1 MGMQSPAMFGND
13 HSAMA
18 NDWHSEDVEVEILS
32 SHENAEYRGKICVIK
47 TVSGPTC
54 SVWIISADQTISV
67 GCEDLKPVQPQKNHK
82 VKVLHGDD
90 IGQTGELISIDGND
104 GIVRMDQDKQ
114 LKILQ
119 LKFLGKIHQ

>member
-1 MGMQSPAMFGND
+1 
-13 HSAMA
+13 MA

-82 VKVLHGDD
+82 VHFALNITESSHFYRSKYYMVMILVKRVNLF
-90 IGQTGELISIDGND
+90 QLMEMMELSEWT
-104 GIVRMDQDKQ
+104 
-114 LKILQ
+114 KINSS
-119 LKFLGKIHQ
+119 KFSS

>member
-1 MGMQSPAMFGND
+1 
-13 HSAMA
+13 MA

-82 VKVLHGDD
+82 VSSLSLNTVVTFLSRSKYYMVMILVKRVN
-90 IGQTGELISIDGND
+90 LF
-104 GIVRMDQDKQ
+104 Q
-114 LKILQ
+114 LMVMMVSLEWTKTNSSR
-119 LKFLGKIHQ
+119 FSS

>member
-1 MGMQSPAMFGND
+1 
-13 HSAMA
+13 MA

-82 VKVLHGDD
+82 VRLTLNIIESSHFYRSKYYMVMILVKRVN
-90 IGQTGELISIDGND
+90 SF
-104 GIVRMDQDKQ
+104 Q
-114 LKILQ
+114 LMVMMVSLEWTKTNSSR
-119 LKFLGKIHQ
+119 FSS

>member
-1 MGMQSPAMFGND
+1 MFEISD

-82 VKVLHGDD
+82 VAKVSL
-90 IGQTGELISIDGND
+90 N
-104 GIVRMDQDKQ
+104 IVETIFFRSKYYMVMILVKQ
-114 LKILQ
+114 VNSFQ
-119 LKFLGKIHQ
+119 LMVMMESSEWTKTNSSKFSS

>member
-1 MGMQSPAMFGND
+1 
-13 HSAMA
+13 MA

-82 VKVLHGDD
+82 VLD
-90 IGQTGELISIDGND
+90 IFSYYNSNKPNFYRSKYYMVMILVKRVNSF
-104 GIVRMDQDKQ
+104 Q
-114 LKILQ
+114 LMVMTVSSEWTKTNSS
-119 LKFLGKIHQ
+119 KFSS

>member
-1 MGMQSPAMFGND
+1 
-13 HSAMA
+13 MA

-82 VKVLHGDD
+82 VSSLSLITVVTFFFQVKVLHGDD

>member
-1 MGMQSPAMFGND
+1 
-13 HSAMA
+13 MA

-82 VKVLHGDD
+82 VLDIFSYCNSSNIF
-90 IGQTGELISIDGND
+90 IGQSITW
-104 GIVRMDQDKQ
+104 
-114 LKILQ
+114 
-119 LKFLGKIHQ
+119 

>member
-1 MGMQSPAMFGND
+1 MFEISD

-82 VKVLHGDD
+82 VPYNLV
-90 IGQTGELISIDGND
+90 
-104 GIVRMDQDKQ
+104 
-114 LKILQ
+114 IL
-119 LKFLGKIHQ
+119 